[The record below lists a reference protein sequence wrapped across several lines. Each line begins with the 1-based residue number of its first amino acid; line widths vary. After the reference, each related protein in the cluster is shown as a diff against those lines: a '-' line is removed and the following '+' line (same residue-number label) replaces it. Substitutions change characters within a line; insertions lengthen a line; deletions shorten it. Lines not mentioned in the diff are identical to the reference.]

1 MSHTENLNQTWQSH
15 LELLGLGHAVDLILL
30 SPHVSVALGL
40 GTLPGDNLLGAHL
53 LPHHEPASDRP
64 AHAQGCGTCPTETR
78 APWPRCQLCS
88 WPHPRRRPA
97 RVFVLEL
104 LQLSQHI
111 SVLSSPVSLLPG
123 GGWSPRLSC

>member
-78 APWPRCQLCS
+78 APWPVVSYVLGLIQDGDQRGSLFWSSCS
-88 WPHPRRRPA
+88 C
-97 RVFVLEL
+97 LN
-104 LQLSQHI
+104 I
-111 SVLSSPVSLLPG
+111 
-123 GGWSPRLSC
+123 